1 MDELNSPIIAPRRR
15 KKRKNARKKSPDAPS
30 TKRGE
35 IAREKLKKATAKL
48 LEKKSYRDLTLADI
62 VGAAKYNIATF
73 YYYFKDKQSIVREVI
88 QDLFPHDSLVPE
100 YRRHSIALEE
110 LFTVIFE
117 TTRGQT
123 VAYAQHPGL
132 MRSIA
137 QFADDEPELAEMIHR
152 RDQLW
157 TDLIA
162 EDILSRFSSGGI
174 SPAFA
179 HSLADMLNGAVKSFL
194 TDLYVL
200 KKPALTKAFR
210 SEDEVARFLAI
221 FWWRALFL
229 ANPDPTQLGRFD
241 EFIRLSAASS
251 KPSA

>member
-1 MDELNSPIIAPRRR
+1 MDEPNAPVATSALRRR
-15 KKRKNARKKSPDAPS
+15 KKRKNARRKSPDAPS

-35 IAREKLKKATAKL
+35 IAREKLKKATARL
-48 LEKKSYRDLTLADI
+48 LEKKSYRDLTLSDI
-62 VGAAKYNIATF
+62 VGAAKVNIATF
-73 YYYFKDKQSIVREVI
+73 YYYFRDKQSIVREVI
-88 QDLFPHDSLVPE
+88 QDLFPHDSLVAE
-100 YRRHSIALEE
+100 YRQHVVAFDE

-123 VAYAQHPGL
+123 IAYSQHPGL

-137 QFADDEPELAEMIHR
+137 QFADDEPELAAVIYR

-157 TDLIA
+157 ADLIA
-162 EDILSRFSSGGI
+162 EDLLSRFGTDRI

-179 HSLADMLNGAVKSFL
+179 RALADLLNGAVKSFL

-200 KKPALTKAFR
+200 RKPALTKAFR
-210 SEDEVARFLAI
+210 SEDEVARFLTI

-229 ANPDPTQLGRFD
+229 ANPDPGQLGRFD
-241 EFIRLSAASS
+241 EFIRLTV
-251 KPSA
+251 PSGA